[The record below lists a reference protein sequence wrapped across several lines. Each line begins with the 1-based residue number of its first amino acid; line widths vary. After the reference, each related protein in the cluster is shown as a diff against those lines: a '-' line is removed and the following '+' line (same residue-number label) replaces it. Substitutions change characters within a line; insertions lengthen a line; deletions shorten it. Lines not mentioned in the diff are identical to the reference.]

1 MTLIREV
8 SVRPAALEESGYPF
22 DLPLIRALPVLD
34 VSAPVTFFVGE
45 NGSGKSTVLEA
56 IASSA
61 GSVTI
66 GGAEVADDPR
76 LMEARRL
83 ADCLRVVWTRRTR
96 LGFFLRAE
104 DFINFAGRSAQLLDD
119 LEHLAEVARQDGQA
133 GGPGDW
139 RRAHDLARAE
149 RAGLQRSLGR
159 DFDARSHGE
168 SFLDLFQERLRDGG
182 LHLLDEP
189 ETPLSPQRQLA
200 LLAMVRDTAGRGG
213 QFIVATHSPILLA
226 CPGATILHFEEGRIT
241 PIRYDDVPNVRL
253 MRDFLN
259 DPGVYLRYL

>member
-8 SVRPAALEESGYPF
+8 SVRQAALEESGYPF

-56 IASSA
+56 IASSV

-66 GGAEVADDPR
+66 GGAPVATDPT
-76 LMEARRL
+76 LVPARRL
-83 ADCLRVVWTRRTR
+83 ADCLRVSWTRRTR
-96 LGFFLRAE
+96 LGFFMRAE
-104 DFINFAGRSAQLLDD
+104 DFITWTRQTGGLLDELD
-119 LEHLAEVARQDGQA
+119 GIADAAEANRGE
-133 GGPGDW
+133 GGGDW
-139 RRAHDLARAE
+139 WRAAGLAKGERAALARN
-149 RAGLQRSLGR
+149 LG
-159 DFDARSHGE
+159 DGFDARSHGE
-168 SFLDLFQERLRDGG
+168 SFLDMFQQRLRDGG

-200 LLAMVRDTAGRGG
+200 LLAMIRDTASRGG

-226 CPGATILHFEEGRIT
+226 CPGATILHFADGTIS

-259 DPGVYLRYL
+259 DPEVYLRYL